1 MSQEVQHALCMQ
13 VEEDEKYILI
23 KVSLSRQYIQV
34 MILRLFFFFKEKLPG
49 VKFQETNLRQNVFK
63 FEINI

>member
-1 MSQEVQHALCMQ
+1 MLC
-13 VEEDEKYILI
+13 VCKWRRVEKYILI

>member
-1 MSQEVQHALCMQ
+1 MQ